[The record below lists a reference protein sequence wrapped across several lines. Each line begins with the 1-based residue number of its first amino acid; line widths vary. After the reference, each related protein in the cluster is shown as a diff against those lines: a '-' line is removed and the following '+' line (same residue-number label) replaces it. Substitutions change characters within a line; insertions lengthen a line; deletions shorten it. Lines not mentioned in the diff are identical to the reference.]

1 MFARKRRSND
11 AQDIVGFIGNN
22 TICSGELTFQGTFRI
37 DGRLEGKVR
46 SQGTLIV
53 GEEGIVQGEVQ
64 IGTLILNGKIFG
76 NVTAT
81 TRAALLGQA
90 VLQGDLSTPQVLMEE
105 GIQFNGRCQMA
116 TAGGQGRLEK
126 TPGEKALGTPQNLA
140 QGEAPAGAEA
150 PQETARRVSA
160 GR

>member
-1 MFARKRRSND
+1 MFGRKRRGND
-11 AQDIVGFIGNN
+11 AQDIVGFIGNT
-22 TICSGELTFQGTFRI
+22 TICSGELTFEGTFRI

-76 NVTAT
+76 NVTAS

-90 VLQGDLSTPQVLMEE
+90 VLQGDLRTPQILMEE
-105 GIQFNGRCQMA
+105 GVQFNGQCQMA
-116 TAGGQGRLEK
+116 SPGGQGSHLKAPRE
-126 TPGEKALGTPQNLA
+126 TALGIPQ
-140 QGEAPAGAEA
+140 GSETPAGVEA
-150 PQETARRVSA
+150 QQEVARRVSA

>member
-1 MFARKRRSND
+1 MFSRKHRGND
-11 AQDIVGFIGNN
+11 HQDIVGFIGGN

-53 GEEGIVQGEVQ
+53 GEEGVIKGEVQ

-76 NVTAT
+76 NVTAA

-90 VLQGDLSTPQVLMEE
+90 VLQGDLSTPQILMEE
-105 GIQFNGRCQMA
+105 GVQFNGRCQMA
-116 TAGGQGRLEK
+116 AAGGQGSLLKAAGERAQGIPQGHP
-126 TPGEKALGTPQNLA
+126 PGETASGAGDLQ
-140 QGEAPAGAEA
+140 EA
-150 PQETARRVSA
+150 ARSVSA

>member
-1 MFARKRRSND
+1 MFAWKRRSKD
-11 AQDIVGFIGNN
+11 HQDIVGFIGSD
-22 TICSGELTFQGTFRI
+22 TICSGELSFKGTFRI

-53 GEEGIVQGEVQ
+53 GEEGVIQGEVQ

-76 NVTAT
+76 NVTAV

-105 GIQFNGRCQMA
+105 GVQFNGRCQMA

-126 TPGEKALGTPQNLA
+126 TPGEKALGTPQGLA
-140 QGEAPAGAEA
+140 RGETPAEAEA
-150 PQETARRVSA
+150 PQEATRQVSV